1 MRIFVWANG
10 SVSCSKMPHDLYANA
25 SPTFVESLRSNGC
38 TCISP
43 LPELVNI
50 IAKQREKERNEMTIS
65 DRSQLFPRFFV
76 RTVYAVADSIQLTI
90 RVHLKFKE

>member
-65 DRSQLFPRFFV
+65 DRSQLFPRFFC
-76 RTVYAVADSIQLTI
+76 TYSICSSRQYTAYNKSSFEI
-90 RVHLKFKE
+90 